1 MHGLQH
7 SIVILA
13 ALACAACSGDGA
25 GLDENGR
32 PEPDTGGLTPDLASI
47 QANVF
52 TPICSTCH
60 AGASAPR
67 GLRLDAANS
76 FNMLVGIA
84 SSEAPNIQRVKPG
97 DPNNSYLIHKIE
109 GTAAVGARMPLGG
122 PPLPQPTIVVIR
134 QWISQGAQQASPQS
148 VDGALSA
155 AQEKST
161 FAQGTLVK
169 AEAHDIAVA
178 FDAQI
183 DAALVNETTI
193 TLQRKTGESFA
204 DVASQ
209 ALLNPVNAAVVLVTP
224 QSPLPPGDYRLLVR
238 GSSGPVALADI
249 SGQPLGRDYEFE
261 FAVEALR

>member
-1 MHGLQH
+1 MHALRH
-7 SIVILA
+7 SIAILA
-13 ALACAACSGDGA
+13 ALACAACSGNGE

-32 PEPDTGGLTPDLASI
+32 PEPDNGGLTPDLASI

-109 GTAAVGARMPLGG
+109 GTQAVGARMPLGG
-122 PPLPQPTIVVIR
+122 PPLPQPTILVIR

-148 VDGALSA
+148 ADGAPGITQKA
-155 AQEKST
+155 T

-169 AEAHDIAVA
+169 AEANDIAVG
-178 FDAQI
+178 FDAQV
-183 DAALVNETTI
+183 DAALVNETTV
-193 TLQRKTGESFA
+193 TLQRRAGEGFE
-204 DVASQ
+204 DIPSQ
-209 ALLNPVNAAVVLVTP
+209 ATLNPVNSAVILVTP
-224 QSPLPPGDYRLLVR
+224 STALPPGEYRLLVR

-249 SGQPLGRDYEFE
+249 GGQPLGRDYEFE
-261 FAVEALR
+261 FAVEALQ

>member
-1 MHGLQH
+1 MHALRH

-13 ALACAACSGDGA
+13 ALACAACSGDGT

-32 PEPDTGGLTPDLASI
+32 PEPDNGGLTPDLASI

-52 TPICSTCH
+52 TPICATCH

-76 FNMLVGIA
+76 YNMLVGIA

-122 PPLPQPTIVVIR
+122 PPLPQPTILVIR
-134 QWISQGAQQASPQS
+134 EWISQGAQQASPQS
-148 VDGALSA
+148 VGGALDA
-155 AQEKST
+155 AQEKAT

-169 AEAHDIAVA
+169 AAATDIAVG

-183 DAALVNETTI
+183 DAALVNETTV
-193 TLQRKTGESFA
+193 TLQRKAGDSFE
-204 DVASQ
+204 DIPSQ
-209 ALLNPVNAAVVLVTP
+209 ATLNPVNAAVVFVTP
-224 QSPLPPGDYRLLVR
+224 QTPLPPGEYRLLVR

-261 FAVEALR
+261 FAVEALQ